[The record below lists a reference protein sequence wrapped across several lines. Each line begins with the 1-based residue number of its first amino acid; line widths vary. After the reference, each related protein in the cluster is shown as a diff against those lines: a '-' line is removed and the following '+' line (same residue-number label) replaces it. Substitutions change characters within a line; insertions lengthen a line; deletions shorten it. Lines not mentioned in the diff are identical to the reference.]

1 MRLVLDTNVV
11 IAALLWSG
19 PPNRLIELAAEGTVE
34 PAGSGTLLAELAEV
48 LHRTKFARKLTEQHT
63 SVPEVVQRYREL
75 AELVTVSGVPS
86 VIADDP
92 DDDHVLACALA
103 ARADLIV
110 SGDHHLLEFKL
121 YQGIPIVSA
130 SEALQRIK
138 SQDSLQSR

>member
-19 PPNRLIELAAEGTVE
+19 PPNQLIELAAEGTVE
-34 PAGSGTLLAELAEV
+34 LASSDTLLAELADV
-48 LHRTKFARKLTEQHT
+48 LHRTKFTRKLTEQHT
-63 SVPEVVQRYREL
+63 GVPEVVQRYREL
-75 AELVTVSGVPS
+75 AELVTVFGVPS
-86 VIADDP
+86 VVAADP

-110 SGDHHLLEFKL
+110 SGDHRLLELKR
-121 YQGIPIVSA
+121 YQGIPILSA

-138 SQDSLQSR
+138 SQASPPSR